1 LTNGKN
7 ENNVYRMDTV
17 STPKTQRKRKT
28 KITPDILNKVAEL
41 SDSNL
46 THEEIGKLTD
56 LERSTITRILQR
68 YNLQSEKIE
77 DYTKHRL
84 MLIKG
89 KQDEVLNY
97 ITPEHYK
104 KMSGLQLATFW
115 GILVDKEQALLGNN
129 SSNKPVINIIIGDP
143 TQSTANISVTGDT
156 VDITSK

>member
-1 LTNGKN
+1 
-7 ENNVYRMDTV
+7 MDTV